1 MVTLAEA
8 SPWTIEKKDLRML
21 TKGVYTDEKII
32 YVDAQEFFAEH
43 GMPDRPEVRAETV
56 AEIRKKVGQVGVVF
70 MEKD

>member
-1 MVTLAEA
+1 
-8 SPWTIEKKDLRML
+8 ML